1 MLATLGR
8 ILQGPPL
15 PIVGGLILLQ
25 ALAMH
30 VPVLLFGILL
40 AGIIAAFLMLM
51 RPLREAALI
60 LALSG
65 VACAA
70 LNYLFANDSSA
81 LLIPLIFLG
90 TPALLAVILRL
101 SGSLSLAILCGFVGA
116 WIGAKVLG
124 WLPLDLDQA
133 WAAALEGIRQ
143 AALEAGRPEPFH
155 GLPTEQL
162 SLIGTEVVMA
172 SLALLSTLLLLLARA
187 WQSVLSETSFFA
199 QEFRAT
205 RYGRIADI
213 IFLITVVATW
223 WFPDPF
229 MLGLSLTLITAF
241 LFPGIATVHRLADR
255 IRYRLAVLI
264 PFYVLLLSLQEVL
277 LIVATLGAVEDLLG
291 WHRRAAGDNGIS

>member
-1 MLATLGR
+1 MLAALGR
-8 ILQGPPL
+8 TLQGPPL

-40 AGIIAAFLMLM
+40 AGIVAAFLILV

-65 VACAA
+65 IAYAA
-70 LNYLFANDSSA
+70 LGFLLLNDTSA
-81 LLIPLIFLG
+81 LLVPLIFLG
-90 TPALLAVILRL
+90 TPALLAAILRL
-101 SGSLSLAILCGFVGA
+101 SDSLSLAILCGFLGA
-116 WIGAKVLG
+116 WVGAKVLG

-133 WAAALEGIRQ
+133 WAATLESVRQ
-143 AALEAGRPEPFH
+143 ATLEAGRPEPFR
-155 GLPTEQL
+155 GLSMEWL

-172 SLALLSTLLLLLARA
+172 SLALLSTLLLLLART
-187 WQSVLSETSFFA
+187 WQSGLGETPFFG

-205 RYGRIADI
+205 RYGRVADI
-213 IFLITVVATW
+213 VFLVTLLAAW
-223 WFPDPF
+223 WFPSPF

-264 PFYVLLLSLQEVL
+264 PFYILLLSLQEML

-291 WHRRAAGDNGIS
+291 WRRRAAGNNGIS

>member
-1 MLATLGR
+1 MLAALGR
-8 ILQGPPL
+8 VLRGPPL

-40 AGIIAAFLMLM
+40 AGIVAAFLVLM

-65 VACAA
+65 VAYAA
-70 LNYLFANDSSA
+70 LGFLLSNGASA

-90 TPALLAVILRL
+90 TPALLAAILRL
-101 SGSLSLAILCGFVGA
+101 SDSLSLAILCGFLGA

-124 WLPLDLDQA
+124 WLPLELDQA
-133 WAAALEGIRQ
+133 WATALESVRQ
-143 AALEAGRPEPFH
+143 AAVEAGRPEPFG
-155 GLPTEQL
+155 GLSTEWL
-162 SLIGTEVVMA
+162 GLIGTEVVMA
-172 SLALLSTLLLLLARA
+172 SLALLSTLLLLLARV
-187 WQSVLSETSFFA
+187 WQSTLAEPSFFA

-205 RYGRIADI
+205 RYGRAADV
-213 IFLITVVATW
+213 IFLITLMAAW
-223 WFPDPF
+223 WFPSPF

-264 PFYVLLLSLQEVL
+264 PFYVLLLSVQEVL

-291 WHRRAAGDNGIS
+291 WRRRAAGDNGIS

>member
-1 MLATLGR
+1 MLAALGR

-30 VPVLLFGILL
+30 VPVLLFGILF
-40 AGIIAAFLMLM
+40 AGIVAAFLMLM

-65 VACAA
+65 IAYAA
-70 LNYLFANDSSA
+70 LGYLFANDSSA
-81 LLIPLIFLG
+81 FLIPLLFLG
-90 TPALLAVILRL
+90 TPALLAAILRL
-101 SGSLSLAILCGFVGA
+101 SDSLSLAILCGFIGA

-124 WLPLDLDQA
+124 LLPLDLDQA
-133 WAAALEGIRQ
+133 WAAALESVRQ
-143 AALEAGRPEPFH
+143 AALEAGRPEPFG
-155 GLPTEQL
+155 GLSTEWL
-162 SLIGTEVVMA
+162 GLIGTEVVMA
-172 SLALLSTLLLLLARA
+172 SLALLSTLLLLLART
-187 WQSVLSETSFFA
+187 WQSALSETPFFA

-213 IFLITVVATW
+213 VFLATVVATW
-223 WFPDPF
+223 WFPEPF
-229 MLGLSLTLITAF
+229 MLGLSLTLVTAF

-264 PFYVLLLSLQEVL
+264 PFYILLLSLQEVL

-291 WHRRAAGDNGIS
+291 WHRRAAGNNGIS

>member
-1 MLATLGR
+1 MLAALGR

-30 VPVLLFGILL
+30 VPVLLFGILF
-40 AGIIAAFLMLM
+40 AGIVAAFLMLM

-65 VACAA
+65 IAYAA
-70 LNYLFANDSSA
+70 LGYLLANDSSA
-81 LLIPLIFLG
+81 LLIPLLFLG
-90 TPALLAVILRL
+90 TPALLAAILRL
-101 SGSLSLAILCGFVGA
+101 SDSLSLAILCGFIGA

-124 WLPLDLDQA
+124 LLPLDLDQA
-133 WAAALEGIRQ
+133 WAAALESVRQ
-143 AALEAGRPEPFH
+143 AALEAGRPEPFG
-155 GLPTEQL
+155 GLSAEWL
-162 SLIGTEVVMA
+162 GLIGTEVVMA
-172 SLALLSTLLLLLARA
+172 SLALLSTLLLLLART
-187 WQSVLSETSFFA
+187 WQSALSETPFFA

-213 IFLITVVATW
+213 VFLATVVATW
-223 WFPDPF
+223 WFPEPF
-229 MLGLSLTLITAF
+229 MLGLSLTLVTAF

-264 PFYVLLLSLQEVL
+264 PFYILLLSLQEVP

-291 WHRRAAGDNGIS
+291 WHRRAAGNNGIS